1 MSGPTTMW
9 SAADEPWIDVL
20 DDLGQLQTLPAGAV
34 LEQAGRVRLA
44 CPDPLLRAATA
55 RLLTAF
61 GYAAGLAPGTP
72 EQYVEHVRCGI
83 DSAPAASWVRAHARD
98 LDLFHPQRPLF
109 QDAALH
115 AIREVRETRLPVLVL
130 DHAAATS
137 RPLLSDD
144 RHAHAPAAVTA
155 ARAFQLLLVQQM
167 WAVGGKI
174 QIPDTVYGGRGSF
187 GRPATATG
195 SMVWLP
201 CGTVADMLAWSLIPV
216 PTGLGSPNWTYRERG
231 DADECIPEGELDAL
245 TWHER
250 RALLL
255 PDTDGLVREVLFA
268 QGWRRKKD
276 SGEAHLRPGCRN
288 LLTTESGKP
297 VPAQAVTG
305 EDDPISPLVRWW
317 KAPEGSWAATARHAV
332 AAVGRAPDVTVVGL
346 GIQSHAKICFQR
358 DVTLPGAL
366 LTDERVAQA
375 ARSVFRFRTR
385 AHEATALDTLHV
397 TPVTP
402 GLGSR
407 LLHQQHFLDSEPRG
421 QQEALFSLARPGP
434 GQNLAA
440 YGAATARLAAWSLPA
455 LTRERKRP
463 REETK
468 EPSVTDPFTSAF
480 EEMPDAAVPWSVG
493 DDDEDLF
500 TNVDGP
506 PIGIDWTEAADELG
520 PDGDGDGTDPARVLV
535 TRLFGWAVNPHQRGV
550 MSQLVHWTALPDISN
565 PAIGR
570 VTFGLP
576 AHLHEAAMLTAGL
589 FATHRQLSPRSRL
602 YGPAPVPRLARRLG
616 FSGKYGPAHPAT
628 HVALRLVLNTR
639 DIAMLRTRLAPVLRQ
654 MAGQGLTPNWFSLFT
669 DLTHWEQARSQWA
682 ELFYTTNPAIT
693 SLPRSPAGP
702 ARTVKDAT
710 L

>member
-1 MSGPTTMW
+1 MW

-20 DDLGQLQTLPAGAV
+20 DDQGRLRTLPAGAV

-44 CPDPLLRAATA
+44 CPEPLLRAATA
-55 RLLTAF
+55 RLLTVF

-83 DSAPAASWVRAHARD
+83 DVAPAAAWVRAHARD

-115 AIREVRETRLPVLVL
+115 AIREVGGTRLPVLVL
-130 DHAAATS
+130 DHTAATS

-167 WAVGGKI
+167 WATGGKI

-187 GRPATATG
+187 GRPAAATG
-195 SMVWLP
+195 SMVWWP
-201 CGTVADMLAWSLIPV
+201 SGTVADMLAWRLIPV
-216 PTGLGSPNWTYRERG
+216 PTGLGSANWTYRGRG
-231 DADECIPEGELDAL
+231 GADECTPEGELDAL

-268 QGWRRKKD
+268 QGWRRMKD

-288 LLTTESGKP
+288 LITTETGKP

-305 EDDPISPLVRWW
+305 DDDLISPLVRWW
-317 KAPEGSWAATARHAV
+317 KAPEGSWAASARHA
-332 AAVGRAPDVTVVGL
+332 ASAVGRAPDVTVVGL
-346 GIQSHAKICFQR
+346 GVQSHAKICFQR
-358 DVTLPGAL
+358 DLTLPSSL
-366 LTDERVAQA
+366 LADERAAEA
-375 ARSVFRFRTR
+375 ARSVSLFRAR
-385 AHEATALDTLHV
+385 AQEATSPRTAHAA
-397 TPVTP
+397 PVTP

-407 LLHQQHFLDSEPRG
+407 LLHQEQFLDADTLG

-434 GQNLAA
+434 GQNLAS
-440 YGAATARLAAWSLPA
+440 YGVATAQLAAWSLPA
-455 LTRERKRP
+455 LTRARKQP
-463 REETK
+463 RETTK
-468 EPSVTDPFTSAF
+468 EPSVADTFSPAF
-480 EEMPDAAVPWSVG
+480 EEASDAAVPWPGG
-493 DDDEDLF
+493 DDDEGLF
-500 TNVDGP
+500 TNLDGP
-506 PIGIDWTEAADELG
+506 PIAIDWNAAADDLG
-520 PDGDGDGTDPARVLV
+520 PDADGADPARVLV

-550 MSQLVHWTALPDISN
+550 MGQLVRWTALPDISN
-565 PAIGR
+565 PAIRR

-576 AHLHEAAMLTAGL
+576 APLHEAAMLTAGL
-589 FATHRQLSPRSRL
+589 FAIHRQVSPRSRL

-616 FSGKYGPAHPAT
+616 FSGQYGPAHPAT
-628 HVALRLVLNTR
+628 HVALRLVLHTR
-639 DIAMLRTRLAPVLRQ
+639 DVAMLRTRLAPLLRQ

-682 ELFYTTNPAIT
+682 ELFYTSTPIT
-693 SLPRSPAGP
+693 SLPHSPAAP
-702 ARTVKDAT
+702 ARTVKDST